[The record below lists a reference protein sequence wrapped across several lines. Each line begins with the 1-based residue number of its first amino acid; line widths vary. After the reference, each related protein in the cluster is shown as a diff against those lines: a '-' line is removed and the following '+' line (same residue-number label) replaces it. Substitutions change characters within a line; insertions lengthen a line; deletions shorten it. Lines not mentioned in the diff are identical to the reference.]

1 MGGTPIS
8 INLTKRTNPF
18 AGIGRA
24 RPLGAPRRTD
34 GPAVR
39 PHQDAKIRGRA
50 GYSACR
56 HAYGKLTLM
65 SGTPMPRRAGGNPE
79 RNHPAYSPYE

>member
-1 MGGTPIS
+1 MS
-8 INLTKRTNPF
+8 INLTKCTNPF

-39 PHQDAKIRGRA
+39 PYQDAKIRGRA

-56 HAYGKLTLM
+56 HAYGKLTLTGRM
-65 SGTPMPRRAGGNPE
+65 PMPLSAMPKIGPE
-79 RNHPAYSPYE
+79 PSNQ